1 MMTNMKKKMIPTTK
15 KNEANNYEYDKMD
28 ENKLANILQ
37 DPNNFQVTHETEEE
51 QDFFKILIFDRS
63 PCPVMCE

>member
-15 KNEANNYEYDKMD
+15 KNEANNYKYDKMD

-37 DPNNFQVTHETEEE
+37 DPNNFQVTYETEEE
-51 QDFFKILIFDRS
+51 QDFF
-63 PCPVMCE
+63 